1 MDVKAVSIKKFL
13 KNKNDIYKNI
23 NVVAKRARQIID
35 TRYDKVLSMQN
46 IEDTE
51 QLEEIVDEDFDKD
64 KSISLAMDELLS
76 DDLEYKDYENTDSTL
91 ENEEWN

>member
-1 MDVKAVSIKKFL
+1 MDIKAISFKEFL

-35 TRYDKVLSMQN
+35 GRYEKVLALQN

-51 QLEEIVDEDFDKD
+51 QLEEVIDEDFDKP
-64 KSISLAMDELLS
+64 KSISKAIKEFLNDDLDSKSFGDVSNSS
-76 DDLEYKDYENTDSTL
+76 DDE
-91 ENEEWN
+91 

>member
-1 MDVKAVSIKKFL
+1 MNIKAISFKDFL

-35 TRYDKVLSMQN
+35 GRYEKVLALQN

-51 QLEEIVDEDFDKD
+51 ELEQIIDEDFDKQ
-64 KSISLAMDELLS
+64 KSISKAMEEFLN
-76 DDLEYKDYENTDSTL
+76 DDLESKSHADLDTL
-91 ENEEWN
+91 SDNE

>member
-1 MDVKAVSIKKFL
+1 MNIKAISFKEFL

-35 TRYDKVLSMQN
+35 GRYEKIQALQN

-51 QLEEIVDEDFDKD
+51 QLEQVFDEDFDKP
-64 KSISLAMDELLS
+64 KSITKAMGEFLN
-76 DDLEYKDYENTDSTL
+76 DDLESKSHADVNITSED
-91 ENEEWN
+91 E

>member
-1 MDVKAVSIKKFL
+1 MTDIKAISFKDFL

-35 TRYDKVLSMQN
+35 VRYDKVAALQN

-51 QLEEIVDEDFDKD
+51 QLTDIIDEDFDKE
-64 KSISLAMDELLS
+64 KSITKAMDEFLD
-76 DDLEYKDYENTDSTL
+76 DDLECKEFETSEVL
-91 ENEEWN
+91 